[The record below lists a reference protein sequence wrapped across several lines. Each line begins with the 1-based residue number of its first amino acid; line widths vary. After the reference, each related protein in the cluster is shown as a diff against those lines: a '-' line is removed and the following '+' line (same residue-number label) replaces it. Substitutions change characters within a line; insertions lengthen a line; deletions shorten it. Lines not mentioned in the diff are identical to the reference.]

1 MRSQV
6 RFFMDVQD
14 ERAFIHAVAA
24 EADTVLVDGPPWKTA
39 AIPLL
44 DPGHLPDSS
53 YLLIW
58 NRAEAPRLKA
68 KASGASWEPRR
79 EEELTIQFLRSWLWD
94 NCILCEGRIA
104 VATTTVQAAAVERR
118 YKWLRKLIQ
127 STYQNEILCWWHS
140 SGPRTEKNPSA
151 PDTSTWVGPGA
162 LAWLRSNPRH
172 KFKQSRFSLS
182 EAILVAEPGRA

>member
-6 RFFMDVQD
+6 RFFMDAQD
-14 ERAFIHAVAA
+14 ERAFIQAVVA
-24 EADTVLVDGPPWKTA
+24 EPDTVLVDGPPWKTA

-44 DPGHLPDSS
+44 DPARLPDSS

-58 NRAEAPRLKA
+58 NRAEASRLKA
-68 KASGASWEPRR
+68 KASGDYWEPRY

-104 VATTTVQAAAVERR
+104 VATTTVGAAAVERR
-118 YKWLRKLIQ
+118 YKRLRKMLQ
-127 STYQNEILCWWHS
+127 RMYQNEILCWWHP
-140 SGPRTEKNPSA
+140 SGPTTEKNPSA
-151 PDTSTWVGPGA
+151 PDASVWVGPGA

-172 KFKQSRFSLS
+172 KFKQTRFNLS
-182 EAILVAEPGRA
+182 EAILVPEPGRA